1 MQPTSAA
8 IDVQN
13 QAQAQPV
20 VLKQIANQIGIA
32 TLNKPPVN
40 SLSSDVCDQLLKCF
54 DEFETARVR
63 AVIIRANL
71 NAKIWSAGH
80 DIREIPLD
88 GHDAVTWTTGFE
100 RVLRRVRS
108 CPVPVIAMLHSS
120 VWGAACDL
128 AVTCD
133 LAIGTPKTTFAITP
147 VKLGISYNT
156 AGMSHFLG
164 VLPLHI
170 VKEMVFTG
178 NPLSAD
184 DAHRLGLLNRLVSPE
199 KLEATTMDIAAT
211 IASRAPLA
219 VSVVKAEL
227 DSVSRGAPMSADEFE
242 GIQATRRAA
251 FLSDDLKE
259 GVKAFFEKRAPVF
272 QGK

>member
-1 MQPTSAA
+1 MAENPT
-8 IDVQN
+8 
-13 QAQAQPV
+13 QPV
-20 VLKQIANQIGIA
+20 RPMQIANNIGIA
-32 TLNKPPVN
+32 TISNPPVN
-40 SLSSDVCDQLLKCF
+40 SLNTDVCDKLLESF
-54 DEFETARVR
+54 DEFEKARVR
-63 AVIIRANL
+63 VVIIGANP
-71 NAKIWSAGH
+71 NSKIWSAGH

-100 RVLRRVRS
+100 RVLRRVRNCS
-108 CPVPVIAMLHSS
+108 VPVIAMLHSS

-133 LAIGTPKTTFAITP
+133 LAIGTPQTTFAITP

-170 VKEMVFTG
+170 IKEMVVTG
-178 NPLSAD
+178 NPFSAE
-184 DAHRLGLLNRLVSPE
+184 DAYRFGLLNRLVSPE
-199 KLEATTMDIAAT
+199 KLEATTMEIAQT

-227 DSVSRGAPMSADEFE
+227 SSLSRGAPMSADEFE
-242 GIQATRRAA
+242 FIQSARRAA
-251 FLSDDLKE
+251 FRSDDLKE

-272 QGK
+272 QGQ

>member
-1 MQPTSAA
+1 MAENPAQLMRPT
-8 IDVQN
+8 
-13 QAQAQPV
+13 
-20 VLKQIANQIGIA
+20 QIANNIGIA
-32 TLNKPPVN
+32 TISKPPVN
-40 SLSSDVCDQLLKCF
+40 PLSSDVCDQLLASF
-54 DEFETARVR
+54 DEFENAHVRV
-63 AVIIRANL
+63 VIIRANPTT
-71 NAKIWSAGH
+71 KIWSAGH

-88 GHDAVTWTTGFE
+88 GRDAVTWTTGFVQ
-100 RVLRRVRS
+100 VLQRIRH

-147 VKLGISYNT
+147 VKIGISYNT
-156 AGMSHFLG
+156 EGMSHFLG
-164 VLPLHI
+164 VLPLHV

-178 NPLSAD
+178 DPLSAE
-184 DAHRLGLLNRLVSPE
+184 DAHRFGLLNRLVEPE
-199 KLEATTMDIAAT
+199 KLEETTMTIART

-219 VSVVKAEL
+219 VAVVKAEL
-227 DSVSRGAPMSADEFE
+227 RSLTAGATMRAHEFE
-242 GIQATRRAA
+242 SIQSVRRAA

-259 GVKAFFEKRAPVF
+259 GVKAFFDKRPPVF

>member
-1 MQPTSAA
+1 MAENPTQPMRATR
-8 IDVQN
+8 
-13 QAQAQPV
+13 
-20 VLKQIANQIGIA
+20 IANNIGIA
-32 TLNKPPVN
+32 TISNPPVN
-40 SLSSDVCDQLLKCF
+40 SLSSDVCDKLLESF
-54 DEFETARVR
+54 DEFEKARVR
-63 AVIIRANL
+63 VVVIGANP
-71 NAKIWSAGH
+71 NTKIWSAGH

-100 RVLRRVRS
+100 RVLRRVQN
-108 CPVPVIAMLHSS
+108 CTVPVIAMLHSS

-164 VLPLHI
+164 TLPLHI
-170 VKEMVFTG
+170 TKEMVFTA
-178 NPLSAD
+178 NPLSAE
-184 DAHRLGLLNRLVSPE
+184 DAYRFGLLNRLVSPE
-199 KLEATTMDIAAT
+199 KLEAATMEIAET
-211 IASRAPLA
+211 IADRAPLA

-227 DSVSRGAPMSADEFE
+227 SSLSRGAPLSADEFE
-242 GIQATRRAA
+242 SIQGARRAA
-251 FLSDDLKE
+251 FRSDDLKE
-259 GVKAFFEKRAPVF
+259 GVKSFFEKRTPVF

>member
-1 MQPTSAA
+1 MAEKP
-8 IDVQN
+8 
-13 QAQAQPV
+13 AQPV
-20 VLKQIANQIGIA
+20 RPTQIANNIGIA
-32 TLNKPPVN
+32 TISKPPVN
-40 SLSSDVCDQLLKCF
+40 SLSSDVCEQLLASF
-54 DEFETARVR
+54 DEFEKAHVRVI
-63 AVIIRANL
+63 IIRANP
-71 NAKIWSAGH
+71 NTKIWSAGH

-100 RVLRRVRS
+100 RVLHRVRS
-108 CPVPVIAMLHSS
+108 STVPVIAMLHSS

-170 VKEMVFTG
+170 IKEMVFTG
-178 NPLSAD
+178 NPLSAE
-184 DAHRLGLLNRLVSPE
+184 DAYRFGLLNRLVNPE
-199 KLEATTMDIAAT
+199 KLEATTMEIATT
-211 IASRAPLA
+211 IAGRAPLA

-227 DSVSRGAPMSADEFE
+227 SSLSRGAPLSADEFE
-242 GIQATRRAA
+242 AIQATRRAA
-251 FLSDDLKE
+251 FLSNDLKE
-259 GVKAFFEKRAPVF
+259 GVKAFFEKRTPVF

>member
-1 MQPTSAA
+1 MAENPTEL
-8 IDVQN
+8 IR
-13 QAQAQPV
+13 PT
-20 VLKQIANQIGIA
+20 QIANKIGIA
-32 TLNKPPVN
+32 TISNPPVN
-40 SLSSDVCDQLLKCF
+40 SLSTDVCDELLKSF
-54 DEFETARVR
+54 DEFEKANVRV
-63 AVIIRANL
+63 VIIGANP
-71 NAKIWSAGH
+71 NTKIWSAGH

-100 RVLRRVRS
+100 RVLHRVQN
-108 CPVPVIAMLHSS
+108 CTVPVIAMLHSS

-170 VKEMVFTG
+170 IKEMVFTG
-178 NPLSAD
+178 NPLSAE
-184 DAHRLGLLNRLVSPE
+184 DAYRFGLLNRLVSPE
-199 KLEATTMDIAAT
+199 KLAVTTMEIAET
-211 IASRAPLA
+211 IATRAPLA

-227 DSVSRGAPMSADEFE
+227 STLSKGSPMSADEFE
-242 GIQATRRAA
+242 FIQAARRAA
-251 FLSDDLKE
+251 FRSDDLKE

>member
-1 MQPTSAA
+1 MAENPT
-8 IDVQN
+8 
-13 QAQAQPV
+13 QPV
-20 VLKQIANQIGIA
+20 LPTQIANNIGIA
-32 TLNKPPVN
+32 TISNPPVN
-40 SLSSDVCDQLLKCF
+40 SLSSNVCDQLLESF
-54 DEFETARVR
+54 DEFEKAHVRV
-63 AVIIRANL
+63 VIIRANPTT
-71 NAKIWSAGH
+71 KIWSAGH
-80 DIREIPLD
+80 DIHEIPLD

-100 RVLRRVRS
+100 RVLHRVRN
-108 CPVPVIAMLHSS
+108 CAVPVIAMLHGS

-133 LAIGTPKTTFAITP
+133 LAIGTPQTTFAITP

-170 VKEMVFTG
+170 IKEMVFTG
-178 NPLSAD
+178 NPLSAE
-184 DAHRLGLLNRLVSPE
+184 DAYRFGLLNRLVSPE
-199 KLEATTMDIAAT
+199 KLEATTMEIAET

-227 DSVSRGAPMSADEFE
+227 SSLSRGAPMSADEFE
-242 GIQATRRAA
+242 FIQEARRAA
-251 FLSDDLKE
+251 FRSDDLKE
-259 GVKAFFEKRAPVF
+259 GVKAFFEKRAPVY

>member
-1 MQPTSAA
+1 MIENPTQL
-8 IDVQN
+8 VR
-13 QAQAQPV
+13 PT
-20 VLKQIANQIGIA
+20 QIANNIGIA
-32 TLNKPPVN
+32 TISNLPVN
-40 SLSSDVCDQLLKCF
+40 SLSSDVCDKLLQSF
-54 DEFETARVR
+54 DELEKARVR
-63 AVIIRANL
+63 AVIIGANPD
-71 NAKIWSAGH
+71 AKIWSAGH
-80 DIREIPLD
+80 DIRQIPLD

-100 RVLRRVRS
+100 RVLRRVRD
-108 CPVPVIAMLHSS
+108 CTVPVIAMLHSS

-164 VLPLHI
+164 ALPLHI
-170 VKEMVFTG
+170 IKEMVFTG
-178 NPLSAD
+178 NPLPAE
-184 DAHRLGLLNRLVSPE
+184 DAYRLGLLNRLVSPE
-199 KLEATTMDIAAT
+199 KLEATTMEMAQT

-227 DSVSRGAPMSADEFE
+227 SSLSRGAPMSADEYEF
-242 GIQATRRAA
+242 IQSARRAA
-251 FLSDDLKE
+251 FRSDDLKE
-259 GVKAFFEKRAPVF
+259 GVKAFFEKRPPVF

>member
-1 MQPTSAA
+1 MAENPT
-8 IDVQN
+8 
-13 QAQAQPV
+13 QPV
-20 VLKQIANQIGIA
+20 RPTQIANNIGIA
-32 TLNKPPVN
+32 TINNPPVN
-40 SLSSDVCDQLLKCF
+40 SLSSDVCEKLLQSF
-54 DEFETARVR
+54 DEFEKARVR
-63 AVIIRANL
+63 AVIIGANP
-71 NAKIWSAGH
+71 NSKIWSAGH

-100 RVLRRVRS
+100 RVLRRVRD
-108 CPVPVIAMLHSS
+108 CTVPVIAMLHSS

-164 VLPLHI
+164 ALPLHI
-170 VKEMVFTG
+170 IKEMVFTG
-178 NPLSAD
+178 NPLSAE
-184 DAHRLGLLNRLVSPE
+184 DAYRLGLLNRLVSPE
-199 KLEATTMDIAAT
+199 KLEATTMEMAQT

-227 DSVSRGAPMSADEFE
+227 SSLSRGAPMSADEYEF
-242 GIQATRRAA
+242 IQSARRAA
-251 FLSDDLKE
+251 FRSDDLQE
-259 GVKAFFEKRAPVF
+259 GVKAFFEKRPPVF

>member
-1 MQPTSAA
+1 MAENPT
-8 IDVQN
+8 
-13 QAQAQPV
+13 QPV
-20 VLKQIANQIGIA
+20 RPMQIANNIGIA
-32 TLNKPPVN
+32 TISNPPVN
-40 SLSSDVCDQLLKCF
+40 SLSSNVCDQLMESF
-54 DEFETARVR
+54 DEFEKARVR
-63 AVIIRANL
+63 VVIIGANP
-71 NAKIWSAGH
+71 NSKIWSAGH

-100 RVLRRVRS
+100 RVLRRVRNCS
-108 CPVPVIAMLHSS
+108 VPVIAMLHSS

-133 LAIGTPKTTFAITP
+133 LAIGTPQTTFAITP

-170 VKEMVFTG
+170 IKEMVVTG
-178 NPLSAD
+178 NPFSAE
-184 DAHRLGLLNRLVSPE
+184 DAYRFGLLNRLVSPE
-199 KLEATTMDIAAT
+199 KLEATTMEIAQT

-227 DSVSRGAPMSADEFE
+227 SSLSRGAPMSADEFE
-242 GIQATRRAA
+242 FIQSARRAA
-251 FLSDDLKE
+251 FRSDDLKE
-259 GVKAFFEKRAPVF
+259 GVKAFFEKRPPVF
-272 QGK
+272 QGQ

>member
-1 MQPTSAA
+1 MAENVTQAAPPT
-8 IDVQN
+8 
-13 QAQAQPV
+13 
-20 VLKQIANQIGIA
+20 QIANNIGIA
-32 TLNKPPVN
+32 TISNPPVN
-40 SLSSDVCDQLLKCF
+40 SLSTDVCDKLLESF
-54 DEFETARVR
+54 DEFEKAHVR
-63 AVIIRANL
+63 VIIIGADPNT
-71 NAKIWSAGH
+71 KIWSAGH

-100 RVLRRVRS
+100 RVLHRVRK
-108 CPVPVIAMLHSS
+108 CMVPVIAMLHSS

-170 VKEMVFTG
+170 LKEMVFTG
-178 NPLSAD
+178 NPISAE
-184 DAHRLGLLNRLVSPE
+184 DAYRFGLLNRLVSPE
-199 KLEATTMDIAAT
+199 KLEETTMEIAQT
-211 IASRAPLA
+211 IAGRAPLA

-227 DSVSRGAPMSADEFE
+227 SSLSRGTPMSADEYEF
-242 GIQATRRAA
+242 IQSARRAA
-251 FLSDDLKE
+251 FRSDDLKE
-259 GVKAFFEKRAPVF
+259 GVKAFFEKRQPVF
-272 QGK
+272 QGN

>member
-1 MQPTSAA
+1 MAEKS
-8 IDVQN
+8 
-13 QAQAQPV
+13 AQPV
-20 VLKQIANQIGIA
+20 RPAQIANNIGIA
-32 TLNKPPVN
+32 TINNPPVN
-40 SLSSDVCDQLLKCF
+40 SLSSDVCHKLIESF
-54 DEFETARVR
+54 DEFEKARVR
-63 AVIIRANL
+63 VVIIGANPTT
-71 NAKIWSAGH
+71 KIWSAGH

-100 RVLRRVRS
+100 RVLRRVRN
-108 CPVPVIAMLHSS
+108 CAVPVIAMLHSS

-133 LAIGTPKTTFAITP
+133 LAIGTPNTTFAITP
-147 VKLGISYNT
+147 VKMGISYNT

-170 VKEMVFTG
+170 IKEMVFTG
-178 NPLSAD
+178 NPLSAE
-184 DAHRLGLLNRLVSPE
+184 DAYRLGLLNRLVSPE
-199 KLEATTMDIAAT
+199 KLEATTMEIAQT
-211 IASRAPLA
+211 IAGRAPLA

-227 DSVSRGAPMSADEFE
+227 SSLSRGAPMSADEFE
-242 GIQATRRAA
+242 FIQEARRVA
-251 FLSDDLKE
+251 FRSDDLKE

>member
-1 MQPTSAA
+1 MAENPT
-8 IDVQN
+8 
-13 QAQAQPV
+13 QPV
-20 VLKQIANQIGIA
+20 RPTQIANNIGIA
-32 TLNKPPVN
+32 TINNPPVN
-40 SLSSDVCDQLLKCF
+40 SLSSDVCEKLLQSF
-54 DEFETARVR
+54 DEFEKARVR
-63 AVIIRANL
+63 AVIIGANP
-71 NAKIWSAGH
+71 NSKIWSAGH

-100 RVLRRVRS
+100 RVLRRVRD
-108 CPVPVIAMLHSS
+108 CTVPVIAMLHSS

-164 VLPLHI
+164 ALPLHI
-170 VKEMVFTG
+170 IKEMVFTG
-178 NPLSAD
+178 NPLSAE
-184 DAHRLGLLNRLVSPE
+184 DAYRFGLLNRLVSPE
-199 KLEATTMDIAAT
+199 KLEATTMEIAQT
-211 IASRAPLA
+211 IAGRAPLA

-227 DSVSRGAPMSADEFE
+227 NSLNKGTPLSADEFE
-242 GIQATRRAA
+242 SIQSTRRAA
-251 FLSDDLKE
+251 FSSDDLRE
-259 GVKAFFEKRAPVF
+259 GVKAFFEKRPPVF